1 MKSGRIAY
9 MESNLSPKYLAH
21 YAEEFRTSLDNLFP
35 VRNDED
41 ISSAFDALES
51 LTVSDVSDRKPLDKR
66 VQQLKENL
74 KKLTPEEKNMAF
86 RVITEKIK
94 NLNFL
99 KGNPEVRDNFFQQQI
114 SDGEY
119 FRIVASLRS
128 AQEGNYPE
136 EEITARGTE
145 NVTNLE
151 ENELEATE
159 AEKGSSRQ
167 ELETI
172 RKLIEAK
179 DSLIYDKDFDIRISS
194 ALKVAAETLG
204 LDELRRYSN
213 LFESFRVSKQ
223 SKEKLP

>member
-1 MKSGRIAY
+1 
-9 MESNLSPKYLAH
+9 MEPDLSPYYLAH
-21 YAEEFRTSLDNLFP
+21 YAEQFRTNLDNLFP
-35 VRNDED
+35 IRNDED
-41 ISSAFDALES
+41 ISSAFEALES
-51 LTVSDVSDRKPLDKR
+51 LTASVSDRKPLDKR

-74 KKLTPEEKNMAF
+74 KNLTPEEKNAAF
-86 RVITEKIK
+86 SVIIEKIK

-99 KGNPEVRDNFFQQQI
+99 KGNPEVRDNFFQQQM

-128 AQEGNYPE
+128 AQEANYPE
-136 EEITARGTE
+136 EEIIARGTE

-159 AEKGSSRQ
+159 AEKDSSRQ

-179 DSLIYDKDFDIRISS
+179 DSLIYDKDFDIRIRS
-194 ALKVAAETLG
+194 ALKVAGETLG
-204 LDELRRYSN
+204 LDELRQYSN
-213 LFESFRVSKQ
+213 IFESFRVSKR